1 LIGCADSLEVKF
13 TGATTKPGRYQ
24 VEVVADGVPTTCQM
38 TLPQSCGAP
47 PFCFGGSAMWRFVTA
62 GCAAGQGPQ
71 SIEGFTFYTAGPASL
86 DFIVRR
92 DDVVVGGG
100 SAQPVYKESRPNGPE
115 CDPVCRQAA
124 PVQVEIAP

>member
-1 LIGCADSLEVKF
+1 MIGCADSLEVKF
-13 TGATTKPGRYQ
+13 TGATAKPGRYQ
-24 VEVVADGVPTTCQM
+24 IEVVADGAPSTCQ
-38 TLPQSCGAP
+38 TNLPQACGAP
-47 PFCFGGSAMWRFVTA
+47 VFCFGGEAKWRLVM
-62 GCAAGQGPQ
+62 GCAPGQGQQ
-71 SIEGFTFYTAGPASL
+71 SIDGFTFDTSAPASL